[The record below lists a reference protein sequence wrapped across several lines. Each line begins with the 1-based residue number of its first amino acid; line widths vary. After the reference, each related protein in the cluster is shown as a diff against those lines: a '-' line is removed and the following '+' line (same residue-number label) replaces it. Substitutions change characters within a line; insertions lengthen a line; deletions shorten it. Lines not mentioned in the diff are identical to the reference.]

1 MYNSGKQKRTEIIE
15 SSKKLFYDN
24 GIADTNIAT
33 IMRLAEIN
41 RSSFFYYFKDIF
53 DIATVVY
60 GQMLS
65 KHFLSISEIFKPYEL
80 NDLEKTCLIGASH
93 MRLVLSDKNVSRFTS
108 QIIFHNI
115 IEYDDTKRSVLEN
128 TAIRY
133 IPKEKMISGEY
144 FAIQSMAL
152 SAHLYKKNA
161 NETLSQPTDKLVSF
175 KLESFLRNLFLSD
188 DECKRL
194 KSKILSIEKEIC
206 FETTPYF
213 NVELVDR

>member
-1 MYNSGKQKRTEIIE
+1 MYNSGKQKRTNIIE
-15 SSKKLFYDN
+15 TSKQLFYEN
-24 GIADTNIAT
+24 GIEETNIAT
-33 IMRLAEIN
+33 IMRLAKIN

-60 GQMLS
+60 GQMLN

-80 NDLEKTCLIGASH
+80 NDLEKACLIGASH
-93 MRLVLSDKNVSRFTS
+93 MRLVLSDINVSRFAS

-115 IEYDDTKRSVLEN
+115 IEYDDIRRSVLEN

-133 IPKEKMISGEY
+133 IPKEKMITAEY

-161 NETLSQPTDKLVSF
+161 NETLTLSADKLVSF
-175 KLESFLRNLFLSD
+175 KLENFLRNLFLSD
-188 DECKRL
+188 DECERL
-194 KSKILSIEKEIC
+194 KSKVLPIEKEIC

-213 NVELVDR
+213 NVELVGR